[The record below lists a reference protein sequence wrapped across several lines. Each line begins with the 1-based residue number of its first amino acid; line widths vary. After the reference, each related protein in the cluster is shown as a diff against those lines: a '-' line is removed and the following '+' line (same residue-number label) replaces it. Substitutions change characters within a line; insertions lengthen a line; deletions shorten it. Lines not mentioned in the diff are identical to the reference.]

1 MSALFGLVVSASPMT
16 SYHHV
21 PLEEWVAAKGDRFI
35 VDTREN
41 VGYIVHEDGSFTH
54 MRVGSGRNEVVRY
67 IGRTYLASTPS
78 SRWTVKSKHIQGDK
92 ITFGPSG
99 RFLRLYKN
107 GTDYT
112 AYGIHA
118 TANIDYL
125 LAEDDR
131 YKSFGCVLV
140 DDDVMD
146 VLYKTYE
153 LNNNSLEVVTIHG
166 LESILATTKTN

>member
-1 MSALFGLVVSASPMT
+1 MSLLFGVVLSTASPLT
-16 SYHHV
+16 YQHI
-21 PLEEWVAAKGDRFI
+21 PLERWEAAKGDRFI

-41 VGYIVHEDGSFTH
+41 IGYIVHEDGSFTH
-54 MRVGSGRNEVVRY
+54 MRVGSGKNEWVRY

-107 GTDYT
+107 GKDYT

-118 TANIDYL
+118 TANIDDL
-125 LAEDDR
+125 LAVDDR

-146 VLYKTYE
+146 ILYKTYE
-153 LNNNSLEVVTIHG
+153 LNDKSLEVVTIHG
-166 LESILATTKTN
+166 LESVLMAAKTN

>member
-1 MSALFGLVVSASPMT
+1 MSLLFGVVLSSSSTLTYEHIPLDKW
-16 SYHHV
+16 V
-21 PLEEWVAAKGDRFI
+21 PAKGDRFI

-41 VGYIVHEDGSFTH
+41 VGYIVHEGGSFTH
-54 MRVGSGRNEVVRY
+54 MRVGSGKNEVVRY
-67 IGRTYLASTPS
+67 IGRTYMASTPA

-107 GTDYT
+107 GKDHT

-118 TANIDYL
+118 TANIDEL

-131 YKSFGCVLV
+131 YKSYGCVLV
-140 DDDVMD
+140 DDEVMD
-146 VLYKTYE
+146 ILYKTYD
-153 LNNNSLEVVTIHG
+153 LNGGSLEVVTMYG
-166 LESILATTKTN
+166 FDELLAATKTY